1 VERTER
7 TRILEAMAE
16 AMAERSVTGG
26 VVTMVDVAGRA
37 GVSTTVCT
45 AIFADRESCLLAA
58 FEEGVE
64 RASARVVPAFG
75 AEGRWLD
82 AIKAGL
88 AAFLRFLEEDPVFGG
103 LLVFHSLGGGPEV
116 LRRRMH
122 VLGVLAAVVDRGRE
136 EVPLGKQRPPIVIAE
151 GVVGAVLTIVQNR
164 MLADPRALE
173 EQERPIGLFGSLASM
188 IVLPYLGATIARREL
203 TRPAPRAR
211 MAPGGS
217 RGDGASAELDTS
229 VRLTYR
235 TARVLRA
242 IADYPGASN
251 REVAERAGIVDQGQ
265 VSKLLSR
272 LEARELIVKI
282 GEGRTRGAPNSW
294 GLSEQGEL
302 VLKATATNRS
312 GM

>member
-1 VERTER
+1 
-7 TRILEAMAE
+7 MAE
-16 AMAERSVTGG
+16 AMAERSASGG
-26 VVTMVDVAGRA
+26 VATMVDVAARA
-37 GVSTTVCT
+37 GLSSATCT
-45 AIFADRESCLLAA
+45 ALFADRESCLLAA
-58 FEEGVE
+58 FDLGVE
-64 RASARVVPAFG
+64 RASMRIVPAFE
-75 AEGRWLD
+75 AERRWLD

-88 AAFLRFLEEDPVFGG
+88 AAFLRFLEEDPAFGG
-103 LLVFHSLGGGPEV
+103 LIVFHSLGGGPEV
-116 LRRRMH
+116 LRRRMR
-122 VLGVLAAVVDRGRE
+122 VLGVVATVVDRGAE
-136 EVPLGKQRPPIVIAE
+136 EVPPGKQRPPSVIAE
-151 GVVGAVLTIVQNR
+151 GVVGAVLAIVQNR
-164 MLADPRALE
+164 MLAEEQGCE

-188 IVLPYLGATIARREL
+188 IVLPYLGATVARREL

-211 MAPGGS
+211 VGLGDQ
-217 RGDGASAELDTS
+217 RGERADAELDTS

-272 LEARELIVKI
+272 LEARELIVKM

-294 GLSEQGEL
+294 RVSEQGEL
-302 VLKATATNRS
+302 VLKAAATNRS